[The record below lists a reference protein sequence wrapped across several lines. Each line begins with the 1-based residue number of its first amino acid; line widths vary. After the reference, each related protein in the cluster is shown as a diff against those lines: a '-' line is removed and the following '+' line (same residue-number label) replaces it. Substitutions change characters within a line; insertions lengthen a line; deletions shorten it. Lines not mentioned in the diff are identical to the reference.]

1 MEKRGRSDKSVGY
14 TTYFLVFMIIIILM
28 SFMLIGA
35 GCRAMRV
42 KEILED
48 SDKYLGKEVLV
59 QGKVSNTFKIS
70 QISGFTLVDLSDSK
84 YKILVSS
91 KELPLENKTVT
102 VKGTVMKEIL
112 LGYYIYAN
120 KIS

>member
-1 MEKRGRSDKSVGY
+1 
-14 TTYFLVFMIIIILM
+14 
-28 SFMLIGA
+28 
-35 GCRAMRV
+35 MRV